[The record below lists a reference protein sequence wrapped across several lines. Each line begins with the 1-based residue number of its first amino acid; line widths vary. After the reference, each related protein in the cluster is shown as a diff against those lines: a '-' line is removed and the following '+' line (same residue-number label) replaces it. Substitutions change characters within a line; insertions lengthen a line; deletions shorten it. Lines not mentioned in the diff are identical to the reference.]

1 VIKAFYF
8 LVKYIDQQ
16 ARLRLVGIDTDT
28 ELYSFSLRELA
39 NYLGIAYAVEFVGP
53 LSDSEVRAMY
63 EASDVYICMSEHEGF
78 CLPLIEAMHFGLPVV
93 AFAAGAVPDTLGSG
107 GVLVGEKKHA
117 EIGQLLGDIASSGE
131 LRERLIK
138 NGRERVEYFSF
149 ERFAARVRDLLTR
162 SSGAGTMVEG
172 L

>member
-1 VIKAFYF
+1 
-8 LVKYIDQQ
+8 
-16 ARLRLVGIDTDT
+16 
-28 ELYSFSLRELA
+28 
-39 NYLGIAYAVEFVGP
+39 
-53 LSDSEVRAMY
+53 
-63 EASDVYICMSEHEGF
+63 
-78 CLPLIEAMHFGLPVV
+78 MHFGLPVV